1 MKALYIILLSFVM
14 ISSGFT
20 NQENKTVKAIFDYHD
35 EGVYYFTVSN
45 DDDDDE
51 TYAFQKIEKDALKSY
66 DLADN
71 NYEGKTF
78 NITYKIETETDEFDE
93 ESDVWVIVLLEL
105 VK

>member
-1 MKALYIILLSFVM
+1 MKTLYVILLSFVM

-20 NQENKTVKAIFDYHD
+20 NQENKTVQAIFDYHA
-35 EGVYYFTVSN
+35 EGFYYFTASN
-45 DDDDDE
+45 DDDE
-51 TYAFQKIEKDALKSY
+51 TYTFQKIEEDALKSY

-71 NYEGKTF
+71 NYEGRTF